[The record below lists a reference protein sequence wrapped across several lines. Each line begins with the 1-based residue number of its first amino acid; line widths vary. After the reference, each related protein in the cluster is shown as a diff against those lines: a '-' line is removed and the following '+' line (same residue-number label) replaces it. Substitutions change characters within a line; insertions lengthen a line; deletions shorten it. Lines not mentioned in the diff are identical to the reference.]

1 MTTKKKKAPRR
12 YQFTPDSIRSELT
25 DRIEQ
30 GWSNDRIV
38 EAYEDTGPN
47 LRRWL
52 NGERAR
58 IRRFWRSM
66 GGDGY
71 DSSY

>member
-1 MTTKKKKAPRR
+1 MKAARR
-12 YQFTPDSIRSELT
+12 FKFTPEQIQDELT

-38 EAYEDTGPN
+38 AAYGDEIGPN

-52 NGERAR
+52 TN
-58 IRRFWRSM
+58 RRRRLKKFWEAM
-66 GGDGY
+66 G
-71 DSSY
+71 